1 MIRLPLIAAGL
12 AVSALGSLHGVRT
25 SDFVDEGFSSFNEG
39 ELKDISL
46 GNDGRL
52 ESAPGVS
59 LVTVIDEPIIW
70 AAAFDAEGRLILGTG
85 NRGRVL
91 RVDREGGVETIFRP
105 DQMLSRALAVD
116 DEGNTY
122 VGTSPG
128 GAIYRL
134 PADGGLPQIFFD
146 PDPAYLWDMHV
157 RDGALWVATGLP
169 ARLLR
174 IPLDGGSSAE
184 AETWFSARTDHLT
197 TLYPDADG
205 VWWAGSS
212 PDGILYRIDAK
223 DDAFAAFNA
232 NEREIKAIARHPN
245 GRLVFSTYSGE
256 ERSGVPRDAD
266 DADDGFLPPLVVTG
280 EGASD
285 GDADAGQR
293 RARGRGMLYEI
304 DETGFVRPVWQARRS
319 GMFSLYGFGENY
331 WLVGMNTRGRIYGF
345 ESRNQWS
352 LVQQFERGGEISL
365 ILEDSEEDG
374 LLVVTSNP
382 GALYRL
388 GGVGSEAS
396 VFTSRVHD
404 GGQVARWGRMDIL
417 KEGTP
422 LAKVEVRAG
431 NTRRPDST
439 WTGWREAEWSDG
451 AMRAVV
457 ATDLPAARYLQYRLE
472 LAPESD
478 GAVRRV
484 RGFYQLPNVAP
495 HIADLAIVNGG
506 FELEVQTANGPN
518 YEFDMAFSDGG
529 RERLEGVQRQRARLR
544 RFAADGF
551 LTLVWRPADP
561 NNDRMEFAVEMQRA
575 DDDSWVK
582 IADKL
587 EEPLFAWNV
596 KGLDEGFYRFRVRAS
611 DHPDNEPAEA
621 LEGTRVSDYVLVDNS
636 PPRIT
641 LRDENLSGSTAA
653 FRFRAA
659 DEWSVLRDARWSLNG
674 GPYTHVRPE
683 GGLFDS
689 REHEFSIRLEDLPAG
704 SHTLLLEVVD
714 EAGRSAVH
722 THRFR
727 LE

>member
-1 MIRLPLIAAGL
+1 MIRLPLIVAGL
-12 AVSALGSLHGVRT
+12 AVSALSPLHGVRT
-25 SDFVDEGFSSFNEG
+25 SEFVDEGFSDFNEG
-39 ELKDISL
+39 EMKDISL

-59 LVTVIDEPIIW
+59 LLTVIDEPIVW
-70 AAAFDAEGRLILGTG
+70 AAAFDPEGRLVLGTG

-91 RVDREGGVETIFRP
+91 RVAREGEVETIFRP
-105 DQMLSRALAVD
+105 DQVLSRALAID
-116 DEGNTY
+116 AEGNAF

-134 PADGGLPQIFFD
+134 PADGGLPQIFLD

-157 RDGALWVATGLP
+157 RDGSLWVATGMP

-174 IPLDGGSSAE
+174 IPLNEGSSPE

-197 TLYPDADG
+197 TLFPDEDG

-212 PDGILYRIDAK
+212 PDGILYRIDGK
-223 DDAFAAFNA
+223 DEAFAAFNA
-232 NEREIKAIARHPN
+232 NEREIKAIVRHPN
-245 GRLVFSTYSGE
+245 GQLVFSTYSGE
-256 ERSGVPRDAD
+256 ERGGSARDAD
-266 DADDGFLPPLVVTG
+266 DRDDGFLPPLVVTG
-280 EGASD
+280 EGVSE
-285 GDADAGQR
+285 GDADGVQR

-304 DETGFVRPVWQARRS
+304 DGNGFVRPIWQARRS
-319 GMFSLYGFGENY
+319 GMFSLHGFGDNY

-345 ESRNQWS
+345 ENRNQWS
-352 LVQQFERGGEISL
+352 LVQQLERGGEISL
-365 ILEDSEEDG
+365 ILNDPVDDG
-374 LLVVTSNP
+374 LLVITSNP

-388 GGVGSEAS
+388 GGVGTEAS

-404 GGQVARWGRMDIL
+404 GGQVARWGNMEIL
-417 KEGTP
+417 KEGAP
-422 LAKVEVRAG
+422 LANVEVRAG
-431 NTRRPDST
+431 NTRRPDAT
-439 WTGWREAEWSDG
+439 WTDWQEAEWSAG
-451 AMRAVV
+451 PMRAIVS
-457 ATDLPAARYLQYRLE
+457 TQLPAARYLQYRLE
-472 LAPESD
+472 LDPQNE

-495 HIADLAIVNGG
+495 YIVDLAVVHGG
-506 FELEVQTANGPN
+506 FELEIQTANGPN
-518 YEFDMAFSDGG
+518 FEFDMAFSAGG
-529 RERLEGVQRQRARLR
+529 RDRLEGAQRQRVRLR
-544 RFAADGF
+544 RFADDGF

-561 NNDRMEFAVEMQRA
+561 NNDRMEFSVEMQRA
-575 DDDSWVK
+575 DEDSWVK

-611 DHPDNEPAEA
+611 DHPDNEPGEA
-621 LEGTRVSDYVLVDNS
+621 LEGTRVSDYVIVDNS
-636 PPRIT
+636 PPRIS
-641 LRDENLSGSTAA
+641 LRSEDLSDGDAT
-653 FRFRAA
+653 FRFRAV
-659 DEWSVLRDARWSLNG
+659 DEWSVIRDARWSLNG
-674 GPYTHVRPE
+674 GPHTHLRPD

-689 REHEFSIRLEDLPAG
+689 REHDFTVRLRDLPPG

-727 LE
+727 L